1 MTFIVTDRFA
11 VALLTYQMKKF
22 QQGLDADQLEWMLPA
37 LESVRQRLSAHEIDD
52 GENCRGLGVD
62 HRWQTQPS
70 GRVFCTKC
78 GEERK

>member
-1 MTFIVTDRFA
+1 MSFMVSDRLA
-11 VALLTYQMKKF
+11 VARLTYQMKKY
-22 QQGLDADQLEWMLPA
+22 QQGLGDDELQWMLPA
-37 LESVRQRLSAHEIDD
+37 LDMVRQRMSAHYDED

-78 GEERK
+78 GDERK